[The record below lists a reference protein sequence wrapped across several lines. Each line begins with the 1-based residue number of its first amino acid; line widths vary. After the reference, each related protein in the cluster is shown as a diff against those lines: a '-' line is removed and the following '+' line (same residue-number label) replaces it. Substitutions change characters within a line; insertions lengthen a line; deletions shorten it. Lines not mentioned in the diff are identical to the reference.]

1 MTNLIYGFFILLS
14 FSVPFMYIYFS
25 SDRVSRKNVL
35 EMELISFV
43 SAVFGAVIYTLIVS
57 FAHNGKPEFGLSS
70 VGAVLGM
77 GLSLYLY
84 GNLKPFDS
92 LNKVTN
98 KLVLCVP
105 LMYGISKCACLF
117 KGCCDGEILGIKI
130 QLVEIVSFIALFIVC
145 LLFLKDKPFAV
156 MAVSA
161 FFKMMIEF
169 GRYEPS
175 RENQC
180 VSAAICSLAI
190 AMILNKRTEWFKDV
204 RKTKLDN
211 ANRAELER

>member
-1 MTNLIYGFFILLS
+1 
-14 FSVPFMYIYFS
+14 
-25 SDRVSRKNVL
+25 
-35 EMELISFV
+35 
-43 SAVFGAVIYTLIVS
+43 
-57 FAHNGKPEFGLSS
+57 
-70 VGAVLGM
+70 
-77 GLSLYLY
+77 
-84 GNLKPFDS
+84 
-92 LNKVTN
+92 
-98 KLVLCVP
+98 
-105 LMYGISKCACLF
+105 
-117 KGCCDGEILGIKI
+117 
-130 QLVEIVSFIALFIVC
+130 
-145 LLFLKDKPFAV
+145 

>member
-77 GLSLYLY
+77 GLSLYFY
-84 GNLKPFDS
+84 GNLKPFDD
-92 LNKVTN
+92 LNTVTN
-98 KLVLCVP
+98 KFILCIP
-105 LMYGISKCACLF
+105 LMYGVSKCACLF

-130 QLVEIVSFIALFIVC
+130 QLIEIVSFVALFIVC
-145 LLFLKDKPFAV
+145 FFCLKDKPFMV
-156 MAVSA
+156 MAISA
-161 FFKMMIEF
+161 FFKMMLEF

-190 AMILNKRTEWFKDV
+190 AMILNKRKEWFENGK
-204 RKTKLDN
+204 KTKLN
-211 ANRAELER
+211 NVNRTEPER

>member
-35 EMELISFV
+35 EMESISFV

-84 GNLKPFDS
+84 GNLKPFDD
-92 LNKVTN
+92 LNTVTN
-98 KLVLCVP
+98 KFILCIP
-105 LMYGISKCACLF
+105 LMYGVSKCACLF
-117 KGCCDGEILGIKI
+117 KGCCDGEILGVKI
-130 QLVEIVSFIALFIVC
+130 QLIEIVSFIVLFIVC
-145 LLFLKDKPFAV
+145 FLCLKDKPFII
-156 MAVSA
+156 MALSA
-161 FFKMMIEF
+161 FFKMMLEF
-169 GRYEPS
+169 GRDEPS

-190 AMILNKRTEWFKDV
+190 VMILNKKKEWFENGN
-204 RKTKLDN
+204 KTKLN
-211 ANRAELER
+211 NVNRTEPER